1 MDREPTHQQ
10 ISYPTGR
17 PLLRFFLSFLSSRRR
32 VAVAVAVAVAVDKS
46 LTAVEW
52 VMRQQKAKRELR
64 ITMSISWKQWPSPS

>member
-1 MDREPTHQQ
+1 MNREPTHQQ

-32 VAVAVAVAVAVDKS
+32 VAVAVAVDKS